1 MSLYR
6 IGNVWHYSFYW
17 GDRRYRGSTKQ
28 MQRTKAERIQAEAM
42 AKVRH
47 QPNVRLTGRTPL
59 LRELAVRFLAW
70 VGTADLEP
78 KTKAYYRNGW
88 RLLLHTRLANMRL
101 GDIGEEQIVALRL
114 SGSAASVNNARRTL
128 RRMLGKAHTWGL
140 SGIAPKIRLQ
150 KEKRR
155 TLLIGSEREQQL
167 LSFARQ
173 PLRDVLVIM
182 QDTGLRPDEVLKM
195 RWEHIDWLQKTASNP
210 SGKTE
215 RARRVVP
222 ISERVLSILGQ
233 RRTDA
238 NQGWVFPSPKK
249 DSRTGH
255 FSLSTVEHQFV
266 YARHEAGLPEALVL
280 YCARHT
286 YATDA
291 LARTGNVAAVM
302 DTMGHANVQTTM
314 IYQHQGLKQIREAI
328 NLRNMENR
336 TSAMKTLDGTE
347 EIFGQNLGQ
356 SLENDAVVV
365 AVSD

>member
-28 MQRTKAERIQAEAM
+28 TQRTKAERVQAEAM
-42 AKVRH
+42 AKVRE

-59 LRELAVRFLAW
+59 LRELAPRFLAW

-78 KTKAYYRNGW
+78 KTRAYYRNGW
-88 RLLLHTRLANMRL
+88 RLLSQTRLASFRL
-101 GDIGEEQIVALRL
+101 SDVSEEQIAALRFP
-114 SGSAASVNNARRTL
+114 GSVANVNNARRTL
-128 RRMLGKAHTWGL
+128 RRMLGKAHAWGL

-155 TLLIGSEREQQL
+155 TLLIDSERERQL

-173 PLRDVLVIM
+173 PLLDVVVIM
-182 QDTGLRPDEVLKM
+182 QDTGLRPDEVLRM
-195 RWEHIDWLQKTASNP
+195 RWEHIDWLNETVSN
-210 SGKTE
+210 SAGKTE
-215 RARRVVP
+215 RARRMVP
-222 ISERVLSILGQ
+222 ISERMRAILGQ
-233 RRTDA
+233 RRNSQ

-249 DSRTGH
+249 SSRTGH
-255 FSLSTVEHQFV
+255 FSLSAVEHQFV
-266 YARHEAGLPEALVL
+266 DARREAGLPESLVL

-291 LARTGNVAAVM
+291 LARTGNMAAVM
-302 DTMGHANVQTTM
+302 DAMGHANVQTTM
-314 IYQHQGLKQIREAI
+314 IYQHQGLEQIRSAI
-328 NLRNMENR
+328 NLRNKENQTR
-336 TSAMKTLDGTE
+336 TMATE
-347 EIFGQNLGQ
+347 ESFGQNLGQ
-356 SLENDAVVV
+356 SLKDGAVAV

>member
-1 MSLYR
+1 
-6 IGNVWHYSFYW
+6 
-17 GDRRYRGSTKQ
+17 
-28 MQRTKAERIQAEAM
+28 
-42 AKVRH
+42 
-47 QPNVRLTGRTPL
+47 
-59 LRELAVRFLAW
+59 
-70 VGTADLEP
+70 
-78 KTKAYYRNGW
+78 
-88 RLLLHTRLANMRL
+88 
-101 GDIGEEQIVALRL
+101 
-114 SGSAASVNNARRTL
+114 
-128 RRMLGKAHTWGL
+128 MLGKAHTWGL

-314 IYQHQGLKQIREAI
+314 IYQHQGLEQIRGAI
-328 NLRNMENR
+328 NLRNKENQVR
-336 TSAMKTLDGTE
+336 TSATE

-356 SLENDAVVV
+356 SLKDGAVAV

>member
-1 MSLYR
+1 
-6 IGNVWHYSFYW
+6 
-17 GDRRYRGSTKQ
+17 
-28 MQRTKAERIQAEAM
+28 MQRTKAERVQAEAM
-42 AKVRH
+42 AKVRE

-78 KTKAYYRNGW
+78 KTKTYYRNGW
-88 RLLLHTRLANMRL
+88 RLLSQTRLATVRL
-101 GDIGEEQIVALRL
+101 SDIGEEQITALRF
-114 SGSAASVNNARRTL
+114 SGSVANINNARRTL
-128 RRMLGKAHTWGL
+128 RRMLGKAHAWGL

-150 KEKRR
+150 KENRR
-155 TLLIGSEREQQL
+155 TLLIDSERERQL
-167 LSFARQ
+167 LSFAPQ

-182 QDTGLRPDEVLKM
+182 QDTGLRPDEVLNM
-195 RWEHIDWLQKTASNP
+195 RWEHIDWCQKTVSNP

-222 ISERVLSILGQ
+222 ISERVLSVFGE
-233 RRTDA
+233 RRTGQ

-249 DSRTGH
+249 YSRTGH
-255 FSLSTVEHQFV
+255 FSLSAVEHQFV
-266 YARHEAGLPEALVL
+266 DARREAGLPEALVL

-291 LARTGNVAAVM
+291 LARTGNMAAVM

-314 IYQHQGLKQIREAI
+314 IYQHQGLEQIRGAI
-328 NLRNMENR
+328 NLRNKENQTR
-336 TSAMKTLDGTE
+336 TIKSCATE

-356 SLENDAVVV
+356 SLKDDTVAVVV
-365 AVSD
+365 SD